1 MNESSNTFWSNNPG
15 ILLQKNNLKYFFPN
29 AGYTMVQN
37 LNAVVRMFLYLSIV
51 LILYTK
57 NPQYLLLPLGALF
70 VTYLLFTY
78 YPNQNEMFYAEPE
91 NVCDLSLD
99 DKRELRNRRKKYVSK
114 ECVTPTV
121 DNPFMNFNHITDNY
135 HRPPA
140 CKAFLYNDDQSMKV
154 REEVTE
160 KFNDKLYRDVGDLYS
175 RRNGQREFYTVAY
188 NGIPDQTS
196 FAKWL
201 YSDGAGSGS
210 GSGAGT
216 CKENGLK
223 CAPYTGSLL

>member
-1 MNESSNTFWSNNPG
+1 MSESSNVFWSNNPE
-15 ILLQKNNLKYFFPN
+15 ILLQKNKLKYFFPN

-37 LNAVVRMFLYLSIV
+37 LNAVVRMFMYLSIV

-57 NPQYLLLPLGALF
+57 NPQYLLLTFGALF

-78 YPNQNEMFYAEPE
+78 YPNPTEMFYTKPE
-91 NVCDLSLD
+91 NICDLSIE
-99 DKRELRNRRKKYVSK
+99 DKREFRKKIKKDIMK

-154 REEVTE
+154 REEVTDT
-160 KFNDKLYRDVGDLYS
+160 FNDKLYRDVGDLYS

-201 YSDGAGSGS
+201 YGNNSN
-210 GSGAGT
+210 GT

-223 CAPYTGSLL
+223 CAPYTGSML